1 MKHLFYMTLFA
12 AIVSVVFG
20 ALSRDT
26 QKARVLYGLKVFA
39 EFMGIG
45 LALALLLYF
54 IPGS

>member
-12 AIVSVVFG
+12 AMVSVVFG

-45 LALALLLYF
+45 LALAFLLYF

>member
-1 MKHLFYMTLFA
+1 VKHLFYMTLFA

-26 QKARVLYGLKVFA
+26 QKARLMYGLKVFA

-45 LALALLLYF
+45 LAIALLLYF
-54 IPGS
+54 IPSS

>member
-26 QKARVLYGLKVFA
+26 QKARVMYGLKVFA

-54 IPGS
+54 IPRI

>member
-26 QKARVLYGLKVFA
+26 QKARLMYGLKVFA

-45 LALALLLYF
+45 LAIALLLYF
-54 IPGS
+54 IPSS

>member
-1 MKHLFYMTLFA
+1 VKHLFFMTLFA

-26 QKARVLYGLKVFA
+26 QRARVMYGLKVFA

-45 LALALLLYF
+45 LILALLLYF
-54 IPGS
+54 IPNY

>member
-1 MKHLFYMTLFA
+1 MKHLFFMTFFA

-54 IPGS
+54 IPSS

>member
-1 MKHLFYMTLFA
+1 MTLFA

-54 IPGS
+54 VPRF

>member
-26 QKARVLYGLKVFA
+26 QKTRLMYGLKVFA

-54 IPGS
+54 IPNT